1 MRTARAGFTLLE
13 ALIAVVIIN
22 VGLLAL
28 VASTAILIRQ
38 TAEVRAR
45 SAAVRAA
52 ANRLQR
58 LGAATC
64 APTSGNAAGAFGIRE
79 IWSIDVQQGGV
90 RELLDSVTYTTPSGE
105 RSVVLRT
112 KLPC

>member
-1 MRTARAGFTLLE
+1 MRTPRSGFTLLE
-13 ALIAVVIIN
+13 ALIALVIIN

-28 VASTAILIRQ
+28 VASTAVLIRQ
-38 TAEVRAR
+38 TTEVRAR

-52 ANRLQR
+52 ANRVQQ
-58 LGAATC
+58 LGATIC
-64 APTSGNAAGAFGIRE
+64 APTSGSAAGAFGIRE
-79 IWSIDVQQGGV
+79 TWSIEVQQGGV
-90 RELLDSVTYTTPSGE
+90 RELLDSVTYTTPSGP

>member
-1 MRTARAGFTLLE
+1 MRTPRAGFTLLE
-13 ALIAVVIIN
+13 ALIALVIIN

-28 VASTAILIRQ
+28 VASTAVLIRQ
-38 TAEVRAR
+38 TAEVRDR

-52 ANRLQR
+52 AKRLQR

-64 APTSGNAAGAFGIRE
+64 APTSGSAAGAFGIRE
-79 IWSIDVQQGGV
+79 TWSIAVQQGGV
-90 RELLDSVTYTTPSGE
+90 RELLDSVTYATPTGP

>member
-1 MRTARAGFTLLE
+1 MRTPRSGFTLLE
-13 ALIAVVIIN
+13 ALIALVIIN

-28 VASTAILIRQ
+28 VASTTVLIRQ

-52 ANRLQR
+52 ANRLQQ
-58 LGAATC
+58 LGVTTC
-64 APTSGNAAGAFGIRE
+64 APTSGSAAGAFGIRE
-79 IWSIDVQQGGV
+79 TWSIDVQPGAI
-90 RELLDSVTYTTPSGE
+90 RELLDSVMYATPSGP